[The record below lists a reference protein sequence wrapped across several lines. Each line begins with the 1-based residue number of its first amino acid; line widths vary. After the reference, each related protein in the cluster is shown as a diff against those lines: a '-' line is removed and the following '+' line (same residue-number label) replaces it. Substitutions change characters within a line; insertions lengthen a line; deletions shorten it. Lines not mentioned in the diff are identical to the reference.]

1 MRPLQEVLPLV
12 AQLLDDLDD
21 AVRTGAITSTDEFTA
36 ECRLRWD
43 EALLAHVDAVL
54 PHWSTMASYA
64 DGKTLWHVTIAMVA
78 LLRLDDYLAAGEHEQ
93 HLMEWTV
100 FLHDIAKEPTE
111 ERRDHRHAFRS
122 AALAARYLPRLG
134 FATTNAFATEFES
147 WFATA
152 DNAYREDEDAGEPV
166 QDNRFLAEI
175 LAGADR
181 IFEPDGARLIKAI
194 AMHQSVTVL
203 EEWPSLAPLT
213 AEQEQQF
220 VTPQVA
226 SLQRP
231 LMLADSGGWNLFDP
245 PTLLAMYDET
255 RRVFAAI
262 EAARS

>member
-1 MRPLQEVLPLV
+1 MRPLRDVLPRV

-21 AVRTGAITSTDEFTA
+21 AVRTGTITTTDEFTA
-36 ECRLRWD
+36 ESRRRWD
-43 EALLAHVDAVL
+43 ASLLAHVDTVL

-78 LLRLDDYLAAGEHEQ
+78 LLRLDDYLAAEEYEQ
-93 HLMEWTV
+93 HLLEWTV

-111 ERRDHRHAFRS
+111 ELRDHRHAFRS

-134 FATTNAFATEFES
+134 FATTEAYASEFEA
-147 WFATA
+147 WFEVA
-152 DNAYREDEDAGEPV
+152 DNAYRADEAAGEPV

-175 LAGADR
+175 LDGADR
-181 IFEPDGARLIKAI
+181 MLDLDGARLIKAI

-213 AEQEQQF
+213 PEEEQQF

-255 RRVFAAI
+255 RRVFSRISAS
-262 EAARS
+262 RS